1 MMSAAPRLMIRSCS
15 STGGNSRRLTAPA
28 LYHTDF
34 GGARHARPAGV
45 ARYNV
50 GVMALRKDDA
60 TSPPK
65 RPLWR
70 RRWFRRTL
78 IGVGA
83 LALLFVIVVG
93 VAALWAFTIL
103 PRSLPSVT
111 ALETLQPIQ
120 GTKIYD
126 DNDEPMT
133 ELHVERRILVPLAQ
147 IPQSLRDAILATE
160 DRRFYS
166 HWGIDPIG
174 VARAILQN
182 YRRGRIVEGGSTITQ
197 QLTKVLFLTP
207 DKSLERKL
215 KEAVLAL
222 ELERRY
228 SKDRILEMYLN
239 QVYFGHGSYGVE
251 AAARTFF
258 GKPVSELTVKES
270 ALIAGLP
277 RAPSNYSPFDRA
289 DAAKRRREVVLRRMV
304 DFGVLKDEE
313 SKRLAKTDL
322 GLIPPERRRTTGQY
336 FVEYVQQSLE
346 ANYGPDLVLKGG
358 LNVYTTLNPT
368 MQLAAEQSLR
378 DGLKALQ
385 GRSAQ
390 ARPGE
395 SREGAVITVE
405 PQTGYVTAMVGG
417 SDFLRSEFNRA
428 VQAKRQPG
436 SAFKP
441 FIYIAALEAGFTP
454 ASQIEDS
461 PVSYT
466 VGGGQP
472 VWKPENYDRKFRGS
486 TTLQQAIEES
496 VNVVTV
502 KLQERIGLSKTI
514 QVARRLGIAS
524 PLDVNLS
531 LALGTSDLS
540 LLELTSAY
548 GVLANQG
555 VWMPPVTI
563 RYVTDAQGKLL
574 EEHVPEGREAIAP
587 ETAYVITHMLRGVV
601 ERGTGQA
608 AKALGRPIAAKTG
621 TTNDY
626 SNAWFIG
633 FTPRLATGVWVGYDR
648 PRSLGKDETR
658 SRGAVP
664 IWVRYMG
671 RVPPGH
677 LRPRSAGEESTE
689 PRRQLG
695 NGHADLLHRVPLPDG
710 DAPVAALTAL
720 GVPGRLDV
728 HRDAIWCPDLVLPAI
743 EAPDG
748 RGVVVDHAPLPGE
761 RGADRV
767 GGADDVVTLLEERKH
782 GNLQRRQLRVEPEHD
797 PLLAAHFLLAVGIGH
812 EGQERSVH
820 PGRRLDDERDDVL
833 LALLVEVRE
842 RLAAP
847 LRVLLEVE
855 VGTVGDTHQLAP
867 ADREVVLDVHRAL
880 GVVRQLVALVLAD
893 SQIFVAQAVA
903 LEPREAVLD
912 PPVVPVL
919 VGRPAVDTIVRVDEE
934 LDLHLLELTIPE
946 DEVARR
952 DLVAER
958 STGLRDAERQLQSH
972 RLQDVVE
979 VHEHR
984 LGRLRT
990 QVGERGV
997 LLDGAHERLEHE
1009 G

>member
-1 MMSAAPRLMIRSCS
+1 MTL
-15 STGGNSRRLTAPA
+15 L
-28 LYHTDF
+28 
-34 GGARHARPAGV
+34 V
-45 ARYNV
+45 
-50 GVMALRKDDA
+50 
-60 TSPPK
+60 
-65 RPLWR
+65 
-70 RRWFRRTL
+70 L
-78 IGVGA
+78 IGG
-83 LALLFVIVVG
+83 G

-126 DNDEPMT
+126 DNDEAIA
-133 ELHVERRILVPLAQ
+133 ELHVERRIFVPLAQ

-174 VARAILQN
+174 VARAVVQN

-207 DKSLERKL
+207 DKSLERKM

-251 AAARTFF
+251 AAARTYF
-258 GKPVSELTVKES
+258 GKSASELNVRES

-277 RAPSNYSPFDRA
+277 RAPTNYSPFERA
-289 DAAKRRREVVLRRMV
+289 EAAKRRREVVLRRMV
-304 DFGVLKDEE
+304 DYGALKDEE
-313 SKRLAKTDL
+313 AKRLAKTDL
-322 GLIPPERRRTTGQY
+322 GVIPPERRRTTGQY
-336 FVEYVQQSLE
+336 FVDYVQQTLE
-346 ANYGPDLVLKGG
+346 AKYGPDLVLKGG

-385 GRSAQ
+385 GRSTQ

-395 SREGAVITVE
+395 LPEGAVVTVE
-405 PQTGYVTAMVGG
+405 PQTGYVKTMVGG

-441 FIYIAALEAGFTP
+441 FIYIAAIEAGFTP

-461 PVSYT
+461 PVSYA
-466 VGGGQP
+466 VGGKNGQT
-472 VWKPENYDRKFRGS
+472 WKPENYDRKFRGS

-502 KLQERIGLSKTI
+502 KLQERIGLAKTI

-524 PLDVNLS
+524 PLDINLS

-548 GVLANQG
+548 GALANQG

-574 EEHVPEGREAIAP
+574 EEHVPEGRESLAP

-608 AKALGRPIAAKTG
+608 AKALGRPVAAKTG

-648 PRSLGKDETR
+648 PRSLGRDETG
-658 SRGAVP
+658 SRVAVP
-664 IWVRYMG
+664 IWVGYMG
-671 RVPPGH
+671 KVLGDSPKEDFPVPDRVVSMLIDEDPSGECLRPVPMAFVKGTESGVVCNAVGQPRAQPATPVPTPSQPSTPTPTLTPAPMPAPAPFAPPG
-677 LRPRSAGEESTE
+677 P
-689 PRRQLG
+689 
-695 NGHADLLHRVPLPDG
+695 VP
-710 DAPVAALTAL
+710 
-720 GVPGRLDV
+720 
-728 HRDAIWCPDLVLPAI
+728 
-743 EAPDG
+743 
-748 RGVVVDHAPLPGE
+748 
-761 RGADRV
+761 
-767 GGADDVVTLLEERKH
+767 
-782 GNLQRRQLRVEPEHD
+782 Q
-797 PLLAAHFLLAVGIGH
+797 
-812 EGQERSVH
+812 
-820 PGRRLDDERDDVL
+820 
-833 LALLVEVRE
+833 
-842 RLAAP
+842 
-847 LRVLLEVE
+847 
-855 VGTVGDTHQLAP
+855 
-867 ADREVVLDVHRAL
+867 
-880 GVVRQLVALVLAD
+880 
-893 SQIFVAQAVA
+893 SQT
-903 LEPREAVLD
+903 P
-912 PPVVPVL
+912 
-919 VGRPAVDTIVRVDEE
+919 
-934 LDLHLLELTIPE
+934 
-946 DEVARR
+946 
-952 DLVAER
+952 
-958 STGLRDAERQLQSH
+958 
-972 RLQDVVE
+972 
-979 VHEHR
+979 
-984 LGRLRT
+984 
-990 QVGERGV
+990 
-997 LLDGAHERLEHE
+997 
-1009 G
+1009 

>member
-1 MMSAAPRLMIRSCS
+1 MASAADRS
-15 STGGNSRRLTAPA
+15 
-28 LYHTDF
+28 
-34 GGARHARPAGV
+34 
-45 ARYNV
+45 
-50 GVMALRKDDA
+50 

-65 RPLWR
+65 LPLWR
-70 RRWFRRTL
+70 RRWLRRVL
-78 IGVGA
+78 IAVGA
-83 LALLFVIVVG
+83 VSLLVLAAVA
-93 VAALWAFTIL
+93 VAALWAFTIF

-111 ALETLQPIQ
+111 ALETLQPIL

-126 DNDEPMT
+126 DNDEPLT
-133 ELHVERRILVPLAQ
+133 ELHVERRIFVPLAQ
-147 IPQSLRDAILATE
+147 IPQSLRDAVIATE

-174 VARAILQN
+174 VARAVVQN
-182 YRRGRIVEGGSTITQ
+182 YRRGRIAEGGSTITQ

-215 KEAVLAL
+215 REAVLAM

-239 QVYFGHGSYGVE
+239 QVYFGSGSYGVE
-251 AAARTFF
+251 AAARTYF
-258 GKPVSELTVKES
+258 GKSVSELTVRES
-270 ALIAGLP
+270 ALLAGLP
-277 RAPSNYSPFDRA
+277 RAPTNYSPFERPE
-289 DAAKRRREVVLRRMV
+289 AAKRRREVVLRRMV
-304 DFGVLKDEE
+304 DFGTIKDEE
-313 SKRLAKTDL
+313 AKRLAKTDL

-336 FVEYVQQSLE
+336 FIDYVQQTLE
-346 ANYGPDLVLKGG
+346 AKYGPDLVLKGG

-368 MQLAAEQSLR
+368 MQLTAEQSLR
-378 DGLKALQ
+378 EGLKALQ
-385 GRSAQ
+385 GRTGSPQ
-390 ARPGE
+390 GRPGE
-395 SREGAVITVE
+395 TPEGAVVTVE
-405 PQTGYVTAMVGG
+405 PQTGYVKAMVGG
-417 SDFLRSEFNRA
+417 SDFFRSEFNRA

-496 VNVVTV
+496 ANVVTV

-648 PRSLGKDETR
+648 PRSLGRDETG
-658 SRGAVP
+658 SRVAVP
-664 IWVRYMG
+664 IWVSYMG
-671 RVPPGH
+671 KILVDSPKEDFPVPDRVATLLVDEDPSGECI
-677 LRPRSAGEESTE
+677 RPVPMAFIKGTE
-689 PRRQLG
+689 PQVACSGFGQRRAETSPTAGPGPSSPQ
-695 NGHADLLHRVPLPDG
+695 PLP
-710 DAPVAALTAL
+710 
-720 GVPGRLDV
+720 
-728 HRDAIWCPDLVLPAI
+728 
-743 EAPDG
+743 
-748 RGVVVDHAPLPGE
+748 
-761 RGADRV
+761 
-767 GGADDVVTLLEERKH
+767 
-782 GNLQRRQLRVEPEHD
+782 
-797 PLLAAHFLLAVGIGH
+797 
-812 EGQERSVH
+812 
-820 PGRRLDDERDDVL
+820 
-833 LALLVEVRE
+833 
-842 RLAAP
+842 
-847 LRVLLEVE
+847 
-855 VGTVGDTHQLAP
+855 
-867 ADREVVLDVHRAL
+867 
-880 GVVRQLVALVLAD
+880 
-893 SQIFVAQAVA
+893 
-903 LEPREAVLD
+903 PRPKSD
-912 PPVVPVL
+912 NSP
-919 VGRPAVDTIVRVDEE
+919 
-934 LDLHLLELTIPE
+934 
-946 DEVARR
+946 
-952 DLVAER
+952 
-958 STGLRDAERQLQSH
+958 
-972 RLQDVVE
+972 
-979 VHEHR
+979 
-984 LGRLRT
+984 
-990 QVGERGV
+990 
-997 LLDGAHERLEHE
+997 
-1009 G
+1009 